1 MSPLRQRNL
10 TFDCADPVLLARFWG
25 EALDLA
31 VELRNDDAFVL
42 PERWT
47 PDGSA
52 GPRLLFQRVPESKT
66 AKNRLHLDLTADD
79 MGGEVRRL
87 EGLGARRL
95 RLVREGGLSWTIM
108 GDPEGNEFCVLQSP
122 A

>member
-10 TFDCADPVLLARFWG
+10 TFDCADPELLARFWG
-25 EALDLA
+25 QALDLA

-42 PERWT
+42 PEGWT
-47 PDGSA
+47 PDGSV

-108 GDPEGNEFCVLQSP
+108 SDPEGNEFCVLQSP